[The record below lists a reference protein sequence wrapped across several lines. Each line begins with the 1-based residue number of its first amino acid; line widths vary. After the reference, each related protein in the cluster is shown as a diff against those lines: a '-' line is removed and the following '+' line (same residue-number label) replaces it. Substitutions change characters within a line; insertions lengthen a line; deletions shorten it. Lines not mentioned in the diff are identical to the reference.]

1 MLDDLRAFLL
11 FVGNPRSGTTLV
23 RSLANASP
31 EALLSVEV
39 DVLKFLHE
47 DFKTVIGRII
57 ENQERFARNP
67 VWTGYD
73 YSVPAAPKPG
83 AAKIRVIGDKAA
95 PETALA
101 INSDPALLQRLTGWC
116 PLPVRWIHCVRNPY
130 DRIARGIIARKQ
142 AGRSQNDLVDE
153 WRTVERVALQIAG
166 FAGLHNFHR
175 VYLEDLIAEPV
186 RELRALGEF
195 LEPTLPPP
203 GGGVGMGWIEACRAI
218 VFEQPNQSRLLV
230 QWTPKLLALVE
241 EGIEEFPHLHRY
253 RQTAGNW
260 KPSGYPGRAGSRP
273 ISRSVAT

>member
-116 PLPVRWIHCVRNPY
+116 PLPIRWIHCVRNPY
-130 DRIARGIIARKQ
+130 DRIARGIIARNLR
-142 AGRSQNDLVDE
+142 GRPQDDMIHNWLAI
-153 WRTVERVALQIAG
+153 ERGALQTAE
-166 FAGLHNFHR
+166 FAGPHSFHR
-175 VYLEDLIAEPV
+175 IYLEDLIAEPV
-186 RELRALGEF
+186 RELRALAKF
-195 LEPTLPPP
+195 PDLAP
-203 GGGVGMGWIEACRAI
+203 GRIEACRTMI
-218 VFEQPNQSRLLV
+218 FERPNLTRLQM
-230 QWTPKLLALVE
+230 QWTSELLSAVE
-241 EGIEEFPHLHRY
+241 AGIEEFPHLHRY
-253 RQTAGNW
+253 RQTAGN
-260 KPSGYPGRAGSRP
+260 
-273 ISRSVAT
+273 